1 MSQYSESF
9 VLYVGLSILI
19 LNRDVLLTSTSY
31 DLPHVVTNKLEMN
44 NIHAIIQTAKDFMAN
59 TSQYFHKLIAITTR
73 TPEIDLKETICNVL
87 NVTTTA
93 SKDNKNHETTNESKL
108 LSESEEFVDLLQ
120 SSLNT
125 VIMPIFTSDVIN
137 YFSQNDS
144 KVKFYFLDIRTFRS
158 YHQIGHFPNSYHID
172 PIVLKSSE
180 ITLEWMRREL
190 EIFKSMT
197 NCCLCVIG
205 AISDHTIQ
213 DAQKLMSLLSLWR
226 FNRLGMLID
235 FDRLFQKDDAK
246 YVQFVQ
252 DYILISDEAEESN
265 AFETMQQSIND
276 FQKQMEPIDV
286 VVVRPKTTPTASE
299 VKKGEKEGEKDIL
312 PTAPEVTRTSV
323 LLNKGAAGVATLQG
337 TGVAALSSLSS
348 WWNSSNVSNDITE
361 TADTADTA
369 DTTLT
374 WHRGDLITKLMVVS
388 NGGIDVQRIAGTELV
403 KQYVLVT
410 STHVIFLKDSD
421 KIYVDDDTGQR
432 YSKNDECVVLS
443 KYPIACL
450 LKVASRQKEKLLLLI
465 MSFSHTS
472 TIDVNVTT
480 EKKDKATTI
489 EKVEKPKKI
498 GFVLATE
505 EVRQKIVETIKK
517 HYSVLKQGKS

>member
-450 LKVASRQKEKLLLLI
+450 LKVASRQKETLLLLI

-472 TIDVNVTT
+472 TIDVNVNDVTT
-480 EKKDKATTI
+480 EKK
-489 EKVEKPKKI
+489 EKPKKI